1 MDRMRSQILGIIM
14 LALIFMLLA
23 GIRYYFKLG

>member
-1 MDRMRSQILGIIM
+1 MDRMRSQIFGIIM

-23 GIRYYFKLG
+23 SIRYYFKLG